1 MRSIACLYLLRQ
13 VGRGITMDVQELS
26 GVIEQLYDCAL
37 SGDWLDVLKLVRDKT
52 HSNKVYFVVRDVIK
66 DSVVDTHLIADFD
79 YNPMVPSA
87 YLNNFEH
94 DPWFQ
99 HSLGALEGE
108 ITRPS
113 VDVPV
118 ETFDA
123 LPIYQNYF
131 VPLNTH
137 YAIGG
142 IIIRD
147 EGYESF
153 LICNRGREAS
163 EYADEDIKAI
173 ELLMPHFR
181 QAVRIYL
188 TLQSYKK
195 VRTISQA
202 INSATEASVILC
214 KEDGTILEANEM
226 AQEMLHN
233 EEAFLVDGGYLA
245 LNKAHLNDRLKYYIK
260 ECAHFKDNRISLKRD
275 IYVESENN
283 RAFVVSVLP
292 LSRVDASI
300 HTQYTCV
307 VKINSQKQVRWQ
319 SIQHSFELTP
329 TELFVTEL
337 IFNKYTT
344 MQIAEELNITVNTAR
359 SHIQNIYEKL
369 NVKSQV
375 ELMSKLSLYAR

>member
-1 MRSIACLYLLRQ
+1 
-13 VGRGITMDVQELS
+13 
-26 GVIEQLYDCAL
+26 
-37 SGDWLDVLKLVRDKT
+37 
-52 HSNKVYFVVRDVIK
+52 
-66 DSVVDTHLIADFD
+66 
-79 YNPMVPSA
+79 
-87 YLNNFEH
+87 
-94 DPWFQ
+94 
-99 HSLGALEGE
+99 
-108 ITRPS
+108 
-113 VDVPV
+113 
-118 ETFDA
+118 
-123 LPIYQNYF
+123 
-131 VPLNTH
+131 
-137 YAIGG
+137 
-142 IIIRD
+142 
-147 EGYESF
+147 
-153 LICNRGREAS
+153 
-163 EYADEDIKAI
+163 
-173 ELLMPHFR
+173 MPHFR

-202 INSATEASVILC
+202 INSTTEASVILC

-233 EEAFLVDGGYLA
+233 EDAFLVDGGYLA

-344 MQIAEELNITVNTAR
+344 IQIAEELNITVNTAR
-359 SHIQNIYEKL
+359 SHIQNMYEKL
-369 NVKSQV
+369 NVRSQV